1 MSACEPVVETCFSS
15 LPGSTGPVAV
25 GGASPAS
32 SGWMGTLASGW
43 IWFRCAYEG
52 CHPGVGHVIIE
63 SRDGEILYDGCPTE
77 GTRKLVWLDFPAAK
91 LWEGGLMQ
99 VNYGLPGC
107 SGSGH
112 VCSRAT
118 FEWGSYEDTATPLG
132 TAYLDNAGGANDL
145 GNVCDGAALAMWRTV
160 SQGVVPDMS
169 YIEST
174 PPWGSDRPGNVGASN
189 FPDHILGPYA
199 DDRWIFTGNISAD
212 DDLTVDGLR
221 VFADGAANQVG
232 GGNVFLKFLPR
243 GGTARINVWNAGGW
257 TGASGSLRLYA
268 SGGSGN
274 ATILTNTT
282 RCNALIIPPQKIGAY
297 KFNNNAGSLEGARKV
312 FYRQGG
318 LPDPVPCADA
328 GLIPAGY
335 VPKVSRVALEVVG
348 GTRTATASFGQ
359 VVGSLPTQVP
369 LAKRGLTGVA
379 ELWFVKIFRNGAHVA
394 GFELNLFF
402 PSGGFQ
408 GGMIEV
414 GAAIGYTDYYI
425 TETARVGQGAVALRL
440 VYTPWGE
447 PALEFTL
454 QVDVAF
460 VPV

>member
-1 MSACEPVVETCFSS
+1 MSACEPVVEVCPAS
-15 LPGSTGPVAV
+15 
-25 GGASPAS
+25 ASPGA
-32 SGWMGTLASGW
+32 GW
-43 IWFRCAYEG
+43 IWFRCASDG
-52 CHPGVGHVIIE
+52 CHAGVGHIIIE
-63 SRDGEILYDGCPTE
+63 SKDGEILYDGCPTE
-77 GTRKLVWLDFPAAK
+77 STRKLIWLDFPAAK

-107 SGSGH
+107 SEKGH
-112 VCSRAT
+112 VCNHAT
-118 FEWGSYEDTATPLG
+118 FAWGSYEDTANPLG
-132 TAYLDNAGGANDL
+132 VAYLDNAGGASDM
-145 GNVCDGAALAMWRTV
+145 GNVCDGAALAMWRSI
-160 SQGVVPDMS
+160 SQGVAPDTS
-169 YIEST
+169 YVQSS
-174 PPWGSDRPGNVGASN
+174 PGWGVIRSSPVGVGGL
-189 FPDHILGPYA
+189 PDHVLGPY
-199 DDRWIFTGNISAD
+199 DQDYWVFSGSLQVD
-212 DDLTVDGLR
+212 DDLVVDGVT
-221 VFADGAANQVG
+221 VFADNLAGPIG
-232 GGNVFLKFLPR
+232 GGNVFLKFLPK
-243 GGTARINVWNAGGW
+243 GKTLTLNIWN
-257 TGASGSLRLYA
+257 
-268 SGGSGN
+268 SGGQTGQNPGGALYLYPSGAPVGGSSGN
-274 ATILTNTT
+274 FS
-282 RCNALIIPPQKIGAY
+282 RCNAFIIPPQTIGAY
-297 KFNNNAGSLEGARKV
+297 KFNNNAGSLKGARKV
-312 FYRQGG
+312 FYRKGG

-335 VPKVSRVALEVVG
+335 VPKVSQVALEVVG
-348 GTRTATASFGQ
+348 GTRTATANFGQ

-402 PSGGFQ
+402 PSSGFQ

-460 VPV
+460 FPV